1 MSASGSK
8 PRFGGTVLNGDH
20 HVCAFFRNKDE
31 EFRTLAPFILEGLAA
46 DEKAIHVI
54 NANLVEAYRRRMTG
68 IGVDIDA
75 LQRSGQL
82 DVTSFPTF
90 PQHGVIDHDGAVRML
105 DHLLSASGE
114 SGYRHTRVIGE
125 MDWVV
130 QDQIRDDSLVELEAR
145 LHDVYMR
152 HEVWVICAYDLSHFN
167 SVVVLDIL
175 RTHQAAIVGGVL
187 QHNPFFIPPEQML
200 EELRGRGGLVA

>member
-1 MSASGSK
+1 MSATGSK

-31 EFRTLAPFILEGLAA
+31 ELRTLTPFILEGLAA
-46 DEKAIHVI
+46 GEKAIHI
-54 NANLVEAYRRRMTG
+54 GHPTLRDGYRRRMAA

-75 LQRSGQL
+75 LERSGQL
-82 DVTSFPTF
+82 EVTAFPTF
-90 PQHGVIDHDGAVRML
+90 PQHGVIDQDGAIKMM
-105 DHLLSASGE
+105 DHVLSASEE

-130 QDQIRDDSLVELEAR
+130 QDEIRDDSLVELEAR
-145 LHDVYMR
+145 LHDVYVR
-152 HEVWVICAYDLSHFN
+152 HEVWVVCAYDLSHFN
-167 SVVVLDIL
+167 SRVVLDIL